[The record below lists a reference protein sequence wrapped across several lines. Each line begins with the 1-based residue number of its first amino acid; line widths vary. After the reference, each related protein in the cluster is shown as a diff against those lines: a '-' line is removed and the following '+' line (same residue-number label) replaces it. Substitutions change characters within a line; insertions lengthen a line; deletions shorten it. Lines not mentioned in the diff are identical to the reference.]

1 MECRARQKSVPAAN
15 RVTPKGPEV
24 TMTLQLPKPV
34 AEYFSADRRDASA
47 VAECFTENAVVIDEK
62 QTYSGRQAIRR
73 WKQSASTRY
82 KYTSKPFAS
91 EKQGKKIVVSSRL
104 TGDFPGSP
112 VDLRYVFELDG
123 DKIVLLEIKS

>member
-1 MECRARQKSVPAAN
+1 
-15 RVTPKGPEV
+15 
-24 TMTLQLPKPV
+24 MTLQLPKPV

-91 EKQGKKIVVSSRL
+91 ENQGKKIVVSSRL

-123 DKIVLLEIKS
+123 DKIALLEIKS

>member
-1 MECRARQKSVPAAN
+1 MECRARQKSVAAAN
-15 RVTPKGPEV
+15 RVTPKGSEV

-34 AEYFSADRRDASA
+34 AEYFSADQRDASA
-47 VAECFTENAVVIDEK
+47 VADCFTENAVVIDEK
-62 QTYSGRQAIRR
+62 QTYSGRQAITR

-82 KYTSKPFAS
+82 NYTSKPFAS
-91 EKQGKKIVVSSRL
+91 EKQGKKIVISSRL

-123 DKIVLLEIKS
+123 DKIALLEIKS